1 MSKKINPELKI
12 GDRIVCIDMDGEPGY
27 TGNKGTVRRMS
38 KQPTGL
44 QYDVRWDD
52 GGSLFLLSDT
62 DKWMYEEDWKRN
74 KKKINESNDVNQ
86 LSDDAKILKYFKM
99 LPIKKYLDKI
109 RESGVANMFG
119 ASPYLYIGEDI
130 LRKEHYN
137 EESDEF
143 EEAASMADEVKHIMI
158 RGAMTILEKEGREVT
173 PSSVG
178 GMVKRMAPKVLNFW
192 MRHY

>member
-12 GDRIVCIDMDGEPGY
+12 GDRIVCIDMDGEPRY
-27 TGNKGTVRRMS
+27 TGNKGTVRRIS

-44 QYDVRWDD
+44 QYDVKWDD
-52 GGSLFLLSDT
+52 GSTLFLLSDT
-62 DKWMYEEDWKRN
+62 DKWMYEEDWKVS
-74 KKKINESNDVNQ
+74 KKKINESSDVNQ

-137 EESDEF
+137 EDSDEF
-143 EEAASMADEVKHIMI
+143 EDAASMADEVKTIMI
-158 RGAMTILEKEGREVT
+158 RGAMGILEKEGKEIT
-173 PSSVG
+173 TDSVG
-178 GMVKRMAPKVLNFW
+178 RMVKRIAPKVLNFW

>member
-12 GDRIVCIDMDGEPGY
+12 GDRIVCVDMDGEHGY
-27 TGNKGTVRRMS
+27 TGNKGTVKGIS

-44 QYDVRWDD
+44 QYDIKWDD

-62 DKWMYEEDWKRN
+62 DKWVYEKDFKR
-74 KKKINESNDVNQ
+74 KLKVNESSDVNQ

-99 LPIKKYLDKI
+99 LTIKKYLDKI
-109 RESGVANMFG
+109 RESGVTNMFG

-137 EESDEF
+137 EDSDEF
-143 EEAASMADEVKHIMI
+143 EEAASMADDVKHIMI
-158 RGAMTILEKEGREVT
+158 RGAMGILEKEGREVT
-173 PSSVG
+173 TDSVG
-178 GMVKRMAPKVLNFW
+178 RMVKRMAPKVLNFW

>member
-12 GDRIVCIDMDGEPGY
+12 GDRIVCIDMDGEPRY
-27 TGNKGTVRRMS
+27 TGNKGTVRRIS

-44 QYDVRWDD
+44 QYDVKWDD
-52 GGSLFLLSDT
+52 GSTLFLLSDT
-62 DKWMYEEDWKRN
+62 DKWMYEEDWKVG
-74 KKKINESNDVNQ
+74 KKKINESSDVNQ

-99 LPIKKYLDKI
+99 LTIKKYLDKI

-137 EESDEF
+137 EDSDEF
-143 EEAASMADEVKHIMI
+143 EDAASMADEVKTIMI
-158 RGAMTILEKEGREVT
+158 RGAMGILEKEGKEVT
-173 PSSVG
+173 TDSVG
-178 GMVKRMAPKVLNFW
+178 RMVKRIAPKVLNFW

>member
-74 KKKINESNDVNQ
+74 KKKINES
-86 LSDDAKILKYFKM
+86 F
-99 LPIKKYLDKI
+99 
-109 RESGVANMFG
+109 
-119 ASPYLYIGEDI
+119 
-130 LRKEHYN
+130 
-137 EESDEF
+137 
-143 EEAASMADEVKHIMI
+143 
-158 RGAMTILEKEGREVT
+158 
-173 PSSVG
+173 
-178 GMVKRMAPKVLNFW
+178 
-192 MRHY
+192 

>member
-12 GDRIVCIDMDGEPGY
+12 GDRIVCIDMDGEPRY
-27 TGNKGTVRRMS
+27 TGNKGTVRRIS

-44 QYDVRWDD
+44 QYDIKWDD
-52 GGSLFLLSDT
+52 GSTLFLLSDT
-62 DKWMYEEDWKRN
+62 DRWMYEKDWKVS
-74 KKKINESNDVNQ
+74 KKKINESSDVNQ
-86 LSDDAKILKYFKM
+86 LSEDAKILKYFKM

-137 EESDEF
+137 EDSDEF
-143 EEAASMADEVKHIMI
+143 EDAASMADEVKHIMI
-158 RGAMTILEKEGREVT
+158 RGAMGILEKEGKEIT
-173 PSSVG
+173 TDSVG
-178 GMVKRMAPKVLNFW
+178 RMVKRMAPKVLNFW